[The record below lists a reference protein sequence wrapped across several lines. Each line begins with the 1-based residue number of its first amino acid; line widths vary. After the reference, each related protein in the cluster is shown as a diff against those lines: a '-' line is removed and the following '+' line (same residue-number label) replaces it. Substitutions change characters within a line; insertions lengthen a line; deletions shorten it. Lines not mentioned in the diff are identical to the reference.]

1 MIISN
6 GKRVFA
12 QVDNDLICYNF
23 DEKNKTWNEYG
34 AHYST
39 SSIKDGKVVIS
50 NENDTVDI
58 GFTNNS
64 SGSRVIAHEMGSQ
77 NISFYEI
84 NLKTLVWNKRQTI
97 TNVEQNGSSNGSY
110 VMNFD
115 GDIFILYTSDS
126 NNDGNI
132 RYYSYNSSTKQYDL
146 KFTISG
152 ASGITNDSSIRN
164 VTMNK
169 DGSRFIISDTNGNNG
184 SLGGDG
190 NGVVK
195 IYDVSLTDFSYSV
208 SQTITAT
215 SSDMFGASIDM
226 NHAGTRFIVS
236 ESISEKYHVYEYD
249 NVSTTWSSDI
259 SLNTYD
265 ENILRYNNSLSMSG
279 LGDVVFIGETD
290 PDGTEEGIVFG
301 YFLDASSNWTKFNE
315 ISGNF
320 LTTIDGSNE
329 TQTDI
334 SFGLDDEFGKT
345 VKVNALGTHL
355 MIQSKSYNDIDERSF
370 IVLKLVV
377 GLGVSPPTL
386 SEIVDSVDDLANL
399 DMDASEIANSGFT
412 NEQMKNAGVSA
423 DTLITGG
430 VSQADLLNSGFGLT
444 DITEASD
451 DLSSLF
457 DSSANVN
464 TTSILTSVPLET
476 LLSKNVSVSDVLSGV
491 GDAFTDSST
500 NDINLSEFKNAGISA
515 TDLKGAGVPAK
526 NLKDSAFTPTN
537 LVDAGF
543 SVSELKDAEISA
555 GDLKGAGLGITDLVD
570 NFEPE
575 DLVNADFDD
584 TAFESAGFT
593 VVENKTISKTIGGI
607 EIRQEVKPIYKN
619 DDIDDLS
626 TEMPDVDDLEKI
638 MNSNPDVGAVLTVK
652 ATDSNGGNIS
662 DLSDSPIVLT
672 LDLPN
677 LDPTKENLLYKFD
690 DSFNILDPQP
700 EGYPVTLTYNSVT
713 GKYTATMTSLSTVG
727 GSAIRSRGKQA
738 MIYFAHESLESD
750 AYTNQKFHTFM
761 VFYSGLYYGTRLPN
775 GYFNNFADLN
785 PYPKYEYTKGRG
797 RRRRTITA
805 NRYPN
810 TSWDVTNAASFSK
823 SWPYRIT
830 WGNLPNSL
838 TGSKWWTRDL
848 NKKYLQSKGQRGW
861 HYNSVGG
868 LLNTIEID
876 QEGEFTITSIPST
889 FYIYGNSTTPIGG
902 RAITFKLN
910 YDITPPVAT
919 ITSTDVSTNDYTN
932 KTPLTFNF
940 ELSEIVTN
948 FTLNKISTTNC
959 GISNFTQISD
969 LSYSF
974 SIIPTKEGVCNIN
987 LPVNSITDRAGNFN
1001 DVSHNFTFNY
1011 DITPPT
1017 FVLSSSTINSGD
1029 KTNDSFIVLN
1039 ITPSELLKD
1048 FTKDIIQIENGA
1060 TLGSLLN
1067 ENGIYTISVK
1077 PSVNTSTTVKIHIAE
1092 NTIQDLAG
1100 NFNDT
1105 ASNTFI
1111 WYYDKIPPVAT
1122 ILSSTITHDSFSKD
1136 QYIDVSF
1143 TISENVEN
1151 FDASSVSIT
1160 NGYLSDFSG
1169 SGTIYSG
1176 KVYPDVSNA
1185 YANILID
1192 IPADVYT
1199 DPAGN
1204 NNSVSEQFKWKYD
1217 PISPIIEIITSIS
1230 SGITTGDPYIEF
1242 DLSSNKNITNV
1253 SDAIFTVTNGNVGD
1267 ITGADNFYSGK
1278 LFPSGTD
1285 QTSIYVNANT
1295 VTDIAGNTNDTSSN
1309 EFLWTF
1315 DGTSPIIS
1323 LSTSDLNSQYKTTN
1337 NNISVTAEI
1346 TDNNVTLQAS
1356 NFTVTGGSIS
1366 NFTNTTSGTYT
1377 FTFTSTTPNVVNTC
1391 FVDSNEVSDDVG
1403 NTNPKS
1409 NIVSWTFVRA
1419 APTMTISHTSYTTG
1433 VENNDNSIELSFT
1446 ASESVSNFIKDDIIV
1461 TNGSVSYFSGTGA
1474 SYVSNIVPNNLD
1486 QQSQITISVPSNKFE
1501 DSYGLVNDVD
1511 VTPFI
1516 WNFDPIK
1523 PTVVITAN
1531 VENGANNNNA
1541 SITLTFTFSKNI
1553 STFTVS
1559 NLSVTNATVSNISGS
1574 GTIYTATLSPNT
1586 SSASDK
1592 VTTKV
1597 IIPIDNITDSA
1608 GNKNEEASNEFIWTY
1623 DGTAPTMTIYSSDI
1637 NSGDIAN
1644 RESINLVFSSS
1655 KDITNFTDSD
1665 IIVTNGTIDTFT
1677 GTGSTYFATLIADTD
1692 YIDKTAEISVYVDV
1706 NSFLDSA
1713 NNLNTTKSNTFVW
1726 NYDDE
1731 PVLITMTE
1739 RNNISTNSTTND
1751 DFLIFD
1757 VSCSKTI
1764 DYYDSDKLI
1773 IQNANTFNFEISGG
1787 IVSFKVS
1794 PNQSGLQTSLHLL
1807 PGFIVT
1813 TLGKRSTTQTD
1824 TFYWTYDG
1832 EAPIIRFSSTTQGVI
1847 NGSVTS
1853 IQDISMAIEIS
1864 EVPLSFGQSDVAVT
1878 NGTIS
1883 NFTGSGT
1890 DYTFDFNITN
1900 QGEARIYIPED
1911 NTITDAANNVSVPY
1925 NDFIFTYDSTKPTV
1939 SISHASLS
1947 SGLTSND
1954 SYIDLS
1960 INVSKKTNINTDSI
1974 IVTNGTKSNFTEGD
1988 NYQYSIRIFPNVGT
2002 NNTTITVSIP
2012 SENISDDGG
2021 LKNEDGAIFVW
2032 NYNNLI
2038 PTMTISSTISDGSI
2052 VNDAS
2057 LVFTFLASEN
2067 ITNFTTSSISLTNAS
2082 LSNFDG
2088 SGSVYTAKVTP
2099 SSNGLVTLFIDNG
2112 KFQNIAGNEN
2122 NNYFEFDFTSDQ
2134 EDITAE
2140 ITGSISSGLSSD
2152 DAFITIT
2159 ITTNKSVTLGEII
2172 NALDGNVTNGS
2183 LTNISG
2189 SGKSYT
2195 ATLLPNVANSQ
2206 SSIVIPE
2213 NTLTDV
2219 AGNTNTSASNTYTWT
2234 YNGSSPTITLSTTN
2248 TFVDGT
2254 KSNTATI
2261 SVSAVLSGDGVMTL
2275 EETDI
2280 SFTNGTVSNFVEDSS
2295 NNYSFDFTSTTEGSE
2310 TTIFVPE
2317 NSFTDTYSSGNIA
2330 SNIIKYSFDTTL
2342 PSMTITSDDI
2352 ISGNNSNKSFITLT
2366 FTAIEDISG
2375 FNVDDIDLSNATIS
2389 SLTSNSASVYNAILT
2404 PSVNEGQITVS
2415 VGANKYSDIVGN
2427 LNNTASNTFIW
2438 NYDKVAPTITI
2449 SSNDQ
2454 NSGTTSNVSSIE
2466 LIFTLSEEV
2475 QSFSLDNI
2483 DVTNGSLSN
2492 LSGSGT
2498 SYTATLQPIS
2508 ASTISVTVPSSS
2520 VQDVTGNFNTEASNT
2535 YTWTFDSDNPIIS
2548 ITGDTISNGSKTTE
2562 RQITVFLSV
2571 SDNTA
2576 TLNSNNITLLNSTII
2591 SFAQTKSNPLTYT
2604 AILQAT
2610 NEGNASSIKV
2620 ASNEITDSGGNGNIE
2635 SVEFEWMYDIT
2646 LPVITISS
2654 DDMNSGESNSLSNI
2668 KLKFT
2673 ALEDLNDFTITDIN
2687 RTNCTISEF
2696 TQISTKEYHAKV
2708 IPTNDGTIV
2717 IYIDQ
2722 GSITDDA
2729 GNENP
2734 LTSSFTWNY
2743 DGTQPIILLSSTRIV
2758 SGQYYDENFIAMTA
2772 TVTNET
2778 NLSLSINDFSLINGS
2793 INTFTAVSNSEYTF
2807 NFRSNGS
2814 GLISS
2819 IQIPENTIFDD
2830 ASNGNIG
2837 TDVFTWSYDAEP
2849 LTYSIT
2855 SDDITNNGYI
2865 KTNPINVTVTFS
2877 EEVANFRIRKIELTN
2892 CTIDAFTGSGKT
2904 YNITLNATENS
2915 KATMDIPSTTIVTMN
2930 AITKSISD
2938 SSFNWNYDTT
2948 SPTFTIFSLD
2958 QASGVTN
2965 NNSSLDLTIQSSEN
2979 VNNFTV
2985 DDIVLTGKA
2994 DLSLFDGSG
3003 SNYSVRVT
3011 PSGSSTIGVSI
3022 NANTVSDLAGNLNQE
3037 RSSYIWY
3044 YDNTPPEITINSGG
3058 AHGTTITE
3066 MPIDISFSI
3075 SENIQSFTTSNITTT
3090 NCAISDFSGSDT
3102 LYTAKIVPSSNGTVK
3117 VVVLDNELQDT
3128 AGNYN
3133 DSSSNELSF
3142 TFSSSDI
3149 LANLFSVDVSNGDNT
3164 KDQSVSM
3171 VLQLSEEISQFS
3183 TPSSSNFEIVNGSI
3197 GTITKDTNDATKH
3210 TFEFTSSQQL
3220 VKSSIKLKEGELSGD
3235 SLNDNLESNT
3245 FEWIYDATP
3254 PSITITSTT
3263 INSGETS
3270 NDENIN
3276 ITFTSSEDISGF
3288 DISSVTVTNAA
3299 ISNFNG
3305 SGNSYNAVIT
3315 PTVTS
3320 DTITIS
3326 VGIGKFSDLVGNLN
3340 TAASNTFSWIYDGEI
3355 PTMSITSD
3363 DITNN
3368 GETDSSFVSFTFTS
3382 NKNLSNMTSDKITI
3396 KNGSIHTFTEV
3407 SKKIYTVV
3415 IISTDRTIDKNISL
3429 QLDSDK
3435 VSDDVGNRNNTT
3447 SNIFSFI
3454 IKRIISKIKEPD
3466 EVASIIEDDLGVNF
3480 GDLGIT
3486 DTTTF
3491 TEELET
3497 VFTQTVTANETMS
3510 VPKNVT
3516 GMTNSRIFNLV
3527 IDQMISRNNVRKVK
3541 IPKQDIPFNNTA
3553 EEKLGTREDIQV
3565 APSNISIDF
3574 TDYVPETSK
3583 SDSALYCP
3591 IGNVDDY
3598 IEINIENVSYRITKT
3613 SSDEFSLSRNGNTPQ
3628 TGIGEGETRTFSGY
3642 VFVFGS
3648 LTIVNDNTD
3657 DDDDTDTSGNTYSA
3671 WVQNPN
3677 GYLIPCFREGTN
3689 ILTLYGYKK
3698 VEELIPE
3705 HDILIDDTGKQ
3716 LELLNVEK
3724 YIKPYDGVNF
3734 PHVVPCGSKLSDEFI
3749 CNEDLHITHNHCIF
3763 VPQRNQFIPPS
3774 RMNMPQDQR
3783 PVDKYTFYHVFTQN
3797 YFTDVVIANG
3807 IPCETYSPPIMN
3819 KIMTYENGF
3828 LLLERIMKACEYEVR
3843 DGSRYRMTRGQFK
3856 NIVKRHKKKNN
3867 RKITGK

>member
-1 MIISN
+1 MITSN

-23 DEKNKTWNEYG
+23 DERNKTWNEYG

-50 NENDTVDI
+50 NENDSVDI

-77 NISFYEI
+77 NVSFYEI

-97 TNVEQNGSSNGSY
+97 SSVEQSNTSNGSY

-115 GDIFILYTSDS
+115 GDNFILYTSDS
-126 NNDGNI
+126 NNDGNV

-152 ASGITNDSSIRN
+152 ASGITNENSIRN
-164 VTMNK
+164 VAMNK
-169 DGSRFIISDTNGNNG
+169 DGSRFVISDTNGNNG

-195 IYDVSLTDFSYSV
+195 IYDVSLTDFSYNLV
-208 SQTITAT
+208 DTIT
-215 SSDMFGASIDM
+215 SSSSNMFGASIDM
-226 NHAGTRFIVS
+226 NHDGTRFIVS
-236 ESISEKYHVYEYD
+236 ETISEKYHIYD
-249 NVSTTWSSDI
+249 YDSENSTWSSDI

-265 ENILRYNNSLSMSG
+265 ENVLRYNNSLSMSG
-279 LGDVVFIGETD
+279 LGDVVFIGESD

-334 SFGLDDEFGKT
+334 SFGSDDEFGKT

-355 MIQSKSYNDIDERSF
+355 MVQSKSYNDIDERSF

-386 SEIVDSVDDLANL
+386 SEIVDSVNDLANL

-412 NEQMKNAGVSA
+412 NEQMKDAGVSA

-430 VSQADLLNSGFGLT
+430 VSQADLLNSGFGIN

-457 DSSANVN
+457 DSGANVD
-464 TTSILTSVPLET
+464 TASILTSVPLDT

-526 NLKDSAFTPTN
+526 NLKESAFTPSN

-555 GDLKGAGLGITDLVD
+555 GDLKGAGLGITDLAD
-570 NFEPE
+570 SFEPE

-593 VVENKTISKTIGGI
+593 VIENKTVSKTVGGI
-607 EIRQEVKPIYKN
+607 EIRQEVKPVFKN
-619 DDIDDLS
+619 DDIDDL
-626 TEMPDVDDLEKI
+626 TTDMPDVENLAKI

-662 DLSDSPIVLT
+662 DLSNAPIVLT

-677 LDPTKENLLYKFD
+677 LDPTKENFLYKFD
-690 DSFNILDPQP
+690 DSFNMLNPQP
-700 EGYPVTLTYNSVT
+700 TGYPVTLNYNSTT

-727 GSAIRSRGKQA
+727 GSSTKLVRKKYLIH
-738 MIYFAHESLESD
+738 FAHQSLENN
-750 AYTNQKFHTFM
+750 AYTNQKFHNFLVLTN
-761 VFYSGLYYGTRLPN
+761 GLYYGNLPGNVVTNFRNIDPAPTRIDV
-775 GYFNNFADLN
+775 Y
-785 PYPKYEYTKGRG
+785 GRG
-797 RRRRTITA
+797 RKAKTTLVKL
-805 NRYPN
+805 YPN
-810 TSWDVTNAASFSK
+810 VAWDVTNAASYSRSSPYRFEWGNIPSSFSK
-823 SWPYRIT
+823 SVW
-830 WGNLPNSL
+830 WSGNLNE
-838 TGSKWWTRDL
+838 KI
-848 NKKYLQSKGQRGW
+848 NKSKGNNWFYATLGAT
-861 HYNSVGG
+861 
-868 LLNTIEID
+868 LNTIEID
-876 QEGEFTITSIPST
+876 QEGEFTITSKPDK
-889 FYIYGNSTTPIGG
+889 FYVYGNSTAPIGG
-902 RAITFKLN
+902 SPITFKLN

-919 ITSTDVSTNDYTN
+919 LTSTDISSGDYTN
-932 KTPLTFNF
+932 KTPLTFNL

-948 FTLNKISTTNC
+948 FTLDKLTRTNC

-974 SIIPTKEGVCNIN
+974 SIVPTKEGVCGIN
-987 LPVNSITDRAGNFN
+987 LPINSITDRAGNFN
-1001 DVSHNFTFNY
+1001 DVSNNFTFNY

-1048 FTKDIIQIENGA
+1048 FTKDLIQIENGA

-1067 ENGIYTISVK
+1067 EDGIYTISIK
-1077 PSVNTSTTVKIHIAE
+1077 PSVNTSTTVKIYIAE

-1105 ASNTFI
+1105 ASNTFV
-1111 WYYDKIPPVAT
+1111 WNYDKVPPVAT
-1122 ILSSTITHDSFSKD
+1122 ITSSTISHDSFSKD
-1136 QYIDVSF
+1136 EYIDVSF
-1143 TISENVEN
+1143 TISEDVEN
-1151 FDASSVSIT
+1151 FDISSVSIT
-1160 NGYLSDFSG
+1160 NGYLTDFAG
-1169 SGTIYSG
+1169 SGANYSG

-1192 IPADVYT
+1192 IPAGGYT

-1217 PISPIIEIITSIS
+1217 PISPIVEIVTSIS

-1242 DLSSNKNITNV
+1242 DLSANKNITNV
-1253 SDAIFTVTNGNVGD
+1253 NDSIFTVTNGSIGD
-1267 ITGADNFYSGK
+1267 ITGANNLYSGK

-1285 QTSIYVNANT
+1285 QVSLFVDISA
-1295 VTDIAGNTNDTSSN
+1295 VTDLAGNTNDTSSN

-1323 LSTSDLNSQYKTTN
+1323 LTTSDLNAEYKTTN
-1337 NNISVTAEI
+1337 NSISVTAKI
-1346 TDNNVTLQAS
+1346 TDTDVTLQS
-1356 NFTVTGGSIS
+1356 SHFTVTGGSIS
-1366 NFTNTTSGTYT
+1366 NFTNTTDGTYT

-1391 FVDSNEVSDDVG
+1391 FIDANEVSDNVG

-1409 NIVSWTFVRA
+1409 NVISWTFVKS
-1419 APTMTISHTSYTTG
+1419 APTMTITHSSYASG
-1433 VENNDNSIELSFT
+1433 VENNDTSIELSFT
-1446 ASESVSNFIKDDIIV
+1446 ASESVSNFVKDDINV
-1461 TNGSVSYFSGTGA
+1461 TNGNVTYFSGTGS

-1486 QQSQITISVPSNKFE
+1486 EQSQITIGVSSNKFE

-1511 VTPFI
+1511 VTPFV
-1516 WNFDPIK
+1516 WNFDPIN
-1523 PTVVITAN
+1523 PTAVITAN
-1531 VENGANNNNA
+1531 VENGANNNDA
-1541 SITLTFTFSKNI
+1541 SITLTFTFTKNI
-1553 STFTVS
+1553 PNFSVNS
-1559 NLSVTNATVSNISGS
+1559 LSVTNATVSNISGS
-1574 GTIYTATLSPNT
+1574 GTSYTATLSPT
-1586 SSASDK
+1586 TVEASDK

-1597 IIPIDNITDSA
+1597 IIPIDSITDSA

-1623 DGTAPTMTIYSSDI
+1623 DGTPPTMTIYSTDI
-1637 NSGDIAN
+1637 NSGDVAN
-1644 RESINLVFSSS
+1644 QESIDLVFTTS
-1655 KDITNFTDSD
+1655 KDVINFTSSD
-1665 IIVTNGTIDTFT
+1665 IIVANGSIDTFT

-1692 YIDKTAEISVYVDV
+1692 LVGKTAEISAYIDV
-1706 NSFLDSA
+1706 NSFSDSA
-1713 NNLNTTKSNTFVW
+1713 NNLNTEKSNTFVW
-1726 NYDDE
+1726 NYDNE

-1739 RNNISTNSTTND
+1739 RNDVSSNSTTND
-1751 DFLIFD
+1751 DFLVFD

-1764 DYYDSDKLI
+1764 DYYDNEKLF
-1773 IQNANTFNFEISGG
+1773 IQNGKTYGFEVSGE
-1787 IVSFKVS
+1787 IVTFKVS
-1794 PNQSGLQTSLHLL
+1794 PNKSGLQTSLHLL
-1807 PGFIVT
+1807 PGFIIS
-1813 TLGKRSTTQTD
+1813 TLGTTNSTQTD

-1832 EAPIIRFSSTTQGVI
+1832 EAPVITFSSTTQGVV

-1890 DYTFDFNITN
+1890 DYTFDFSITS
-1900 QGEARIYIPED
+1900 QGEARVYIPED

-1925 NDFIFTYDSTKPTV
+1925 NDFVFTYDATKPTV
-1939 SISHASLS
+1939 SISHATLS
-1947 SGLTSND
+1947 SGTTSND
-1954 SYIDLS
+1954 SYIDLA
-1960 INVSKKTNINTDSI
+1960 INVSKKTNINTNSI

-1988 NYQYSIRIFPNVGT
+1988 NYQYSIRIFPKVGAD
-2002 NNTTITVSIP
+2002 NTTITVSIP
-2012 SENISDDGG
+2012 SENIADDGG
-2021 LKNEDGAIFVW
+2021 LKNEDGATFVW
-2032 NYNNLI
+2032 NYNNLT
-2038 PTMTISSTISDGSI
+2038 PTMTISSTIADGSI

-2057 LVFTFLASEN
+2057 LAFTFLASEN
-2067 ITNFTTSSISLTNAS
+2067 IVNFETSSISLTNGS
-2082 LSNFDG
+2082 LSDFDG
-2088 SGSVYTAKVTP
+2088 SGSVYTATVTP
-2099 SSNGLVTLFIDNG
+2099 TSTGLVTLFIDSN
-2112 KFQNIAGNEN
+2112 KFQNSAGNAN
-2122 NNYFEFDFTSDQ
+2122 TDYFEFDFTSDQ
-2134 EDITAE
+2134 EDITAA

-2152 DAFITIT
+2152 DTYITIT

-2195 ATLLPNVANSQ
+2195 ATLLPKIANTQ
-2206 SSIVIPE
+2206 SSVVIPS
-2213 NTLTDV
+2213 NTLTDS
-2219 AGNTNTSASNTYTWT
+2219 AGNTNTNASNTYTWT
-2234 YNGSSPTITLSTTN
+2234 YNGSSPTITLSTSN

-2254 KSNTATI
+2254 KSNTASI
-2261 SVSAVLSGDGVMTL
+2261 SVSAVLTGEGVMTL

-2280 SFTNGTVSNFVEDSS
+2280 SFTNGAVSNFVEDSS
-2295 NNYSFDFTSTTEGSE
+2295 NNYSFDFTSTTEGEE
-2310 TTIFVPE
+2310 TTIFVPA
-2317 NSFTDTYSSGNIA
+2317 NSFTDTYSTGNIV
-2330 SNIIKYSFDTTL
+2330 SNIISYSYDTTV

-2352 ISGNNSNKSFITLT
+2352 TSGDNSNKSFITLT

-2375 FNVDDIDLSNATIS
+2375 FSTDDIDLSNATIS
-2389 SLTSNSASVYNAILT
+2389 SLISKSASVYNAILT

-2427 LNNTASNTFIW
+2427 LNTTASNTFVW
-2438 NYDKVAPTITI
+2438 NYDKISPTITI

-2454 NSGTTSNVSSIE
+2454 DSGTTSNVASIE
-2466 LIFTLSEEV
+2466 LIFTLSEAV

-2483 DVTNGSLSN
+2483 DVTNGTLSS

-2498 SYTATLQPIS
+2498 SYTATLQPVS

-2520 VQDVTGNFNTEASNT
+2520 VQDITGNYNTEASNT
-2535 YTWTFDSDNPIIS
+2535 YTWTFDSDKPIVS
-2548 ITGDTISNGSKTTE
+2548 ITGDTILNGAKTTE
-2562 RQITVFLSV
+2562 RQITVLLSV
-2571 SDNTA
+2571 SDSTA
-2576 TLNSNNITLLNSTII
+2576 TLSKNDITRSNCTIV
-2591 SFAQTKSNPLTYT
+2591 SFSQTKSNPLTYT

-2610 NEGNASSIKV
+2610 SEGTASSIKV
-2620 ASNEITDSGGNGNIE
+2620 AADEITDSGGNGNIE
-2635 SVEFEWMYDIT
+2635 SETFEWMYDTT
-2646 LPVITISS
+2646 LPVISISS
-2654 DDMNSGESNSLSNI
+2654 DDMNSGESNSLSSI

-2696 TQISTKEYHAKV
+2696 TQISTKEFHAT
-2708 IPTNDGTIV
+2708 ITPTNDGTIV
-2717 IYIDQ
+2717 VYIAQ
-2722 GSITDDA
+2722 GSVTDDA

-2743 DGTQPIILLSSTRIV
+2743 DGTQPIILLSANRIV
-2758 SGQYYDENFIAMTA
+2758 SGQYYDQNSISMTA
-2772 TVTNET
+2772 TITNET
-2778 NLSLSINDFSLINGS
+2778 NVTLSLADFSLVNGS
-2793 INTFTAVSNSEYTF
+2793 INSFTSVNNNEYTF

-2814 GLISS
+2814 GLTSS

-2837 TDVFTWSYDAEP
+2837 TDVFTWTYDAEP
-2849 LTYSIT
+2849 LTYAIT
-2855 SDDITNNGYI
+2855 CDDVANDGYI
-2865 KTNPINVTVTFS
+2865 KTNPITVTVTFS
-2877 EEVANFRIRKIELTN
+2877 EEVASFKTKKVELTN

-2930 AITKSISD
+2930 AVSKSITD

-2965 NNSSLDLTIQSSEN
+2965 NKSSLDLTIQSSED
-2979 VNNFTV
+2979 VDDFTV

-3003 SNYSVRVT
+3003 SEYSVRVT
-3011 PSGSSTIGVSI
+3011 PSGTSTIGVSV
-3022 NANTVSDLAGNLNQE
+3022 NANTVSDLAGNLNE
-3037 RSSYIWY
+3037 EKSTYVWY

-3058 AHGTTITE
+3058 AHGTTVTS

-3075 SENIQSFTTSNITTT
+3075 SENIQSFVASNITTT
-3090 NCAISDFSGSDT
+3090 NCAISDLSGSGT
-3102 LYTAKIVPSSNGTVK
+3102 LYTAKVVPSTNGTIK
-3117 VVVLDNELQDT
+3117 VAVLDNQVQDT

-3149 LANLFSVDVSNGDNT
+3149 LANLYSVDISNGGDT

-3183 TPSSSNFEIVNGSI
+3183 TPSSSNFEIVNGSV
-3197 GTITKDTNDATKH
+3197 GTITKDTNDATKY
-3210 TFEFTSSQQL
+3210 TFDFTSSQQL
-3220 VKSSIKLKEGELSGD
+3220 VTSSIKLKEGELSGD

-3245 FEWIYDATP
+3245 FEWIYDNTP
-3254 PSITITSTT
+3254 PTMTITSTT
-3263 INSGETS
+3263 VESDDSS
-3270 NDENIN
+3270 NDENI
-3276 ITFTSSEDISGF
+3276 TMVFTATEDISGF
-3288 DISSVTVTNAA
+3288 DISSVTVTNGE

-3305 SGNSYNAVIT
+3305 SGKIYNAVIT

-3320 DTITIS
+3320 NIVSIS
-3326 VGIGKFSDLVGNLN
+3326 VGVGEFSDLVGNLN
-3340 TAASNTFSWIYDGEI
+3340 TSASNTFNWFYDGEI
-3355 PTMSITSD
+3355 PSMTITSD
-3363 DITNN
+3363 DIENN
-3368 GETDSSFVSFTFTS
+3368 GETDASFVTFTFTS
-3382 NKNLSNMTSDKITI
+3382 NKNLSNMSSDKITI
-3396 KNGSIHTFTEV
+3396 KNGTVHSFTEV
-3407 SKKIYTVV
+3407 SKKVYTVV
-3415 IISTDRTIDKNISL
+3415 VKSTDRSVDKNISL
-3429 QLDSDK
+3429 QLDNGK
-3435 VSDDVGNRNNTT
+3435 VKDNVGNKNSST
-3447 SNIFSFI
+3447 SNLFSFI
-3454 IKRIISKIKEPD
+3454 IKKIISKIKEPD
-3466 EVASIIEDDLGVNF
+3466 EVTSIIEDDLGVDL

-3486 DTTTF
+3486 DATTF

-3497 VFTQTVTANETMS
+3497 VFTQTITANETMS
-3510 VPKNVT
+3510 VPKNVS

-3527 IDQMISRNNVRKVK
+3527 IDQMISRNSVRKVK
-3541 IPKQDIPFNNTA
+3541 IPKDDIPFNTTA
-3553 EEKLGTREDIQV
+3553 EEKLGTRDDIQV
-3565 APSNISIDF
+3565 APSNITIDF

-3583 SDSALYCP
+3583 ADSALYCP

-3598 IEINIENVSYRITKT
+3598 IEINIENVSYKITKT
-3613 SSDEFSLSRNGNTPQ
+3613 GSTEFSLSRNGNTPQ
-3628 TGIGEGETRTFSGY
+3628 TGIDEGETRTFSGY

-3648 LTIVNDNTD
+3648 LTIVNDNNDNED
-3657 DDDDTDTSGNTYSA
+3657 DGDSEP

-3689 ILTLYGYKK
+3689 ILTLSGYKK

-3705 HDILIDDTGKQ
+3705 CDILIDDTGKQ

-3724 YIKPYDGVNF
+3724 YTKPYDGVNF
-3734 PHVVPCGSKLSDEFI
+3734 PHVVPAGSKLSDEFI
-3749 CNEDLHITHNHCIF
+3749 CNEDLHITHNHCIY

-3774 RMNMPQDQR
+3774 RMNMPQDRR

-3828 LLLERIMKACEYEVR
+3828 SLLEKVMKACEYEVR

-3856 NIVKRHKKKNN
+3856 NIVKRHNKKNKKKSIS
-3867 RKITGK
+3867 K